1 MAITTV
7 VLAPVYSCQT
17 TKTPHYTVLDYEVR
31 SGISDWLLPL
41 IMTSSDQ
48 AADHIIPHV
57 EHGLLLVGHGGLV
70 TGTSLVLL
78 LLDRAL
84 EYQDLSVQDSV
95 RSCPSVVG
103 VTQ

>member
-1 MAITTV
+1 
-7 VLAPVYSCQT
+7 
-17 TKTPHYTVLDYEVR
+17 
-31 SGISDWLLPL
+31 
-41 IMTSSDQ
+41 MTSSDQ
-48 AADHIIPHV
+48 AAGHIIPHV
-57 EHGLLLVGHGGLV
+57 EHGLLVGHGGLV
-70 TGTSLVLL
+70 MGSSLVLL